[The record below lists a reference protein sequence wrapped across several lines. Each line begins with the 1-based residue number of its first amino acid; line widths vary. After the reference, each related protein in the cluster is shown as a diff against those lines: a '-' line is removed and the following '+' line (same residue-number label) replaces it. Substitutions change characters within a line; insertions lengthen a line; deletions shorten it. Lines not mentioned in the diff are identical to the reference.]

1 MTRTTTFPSIDQL
14 SDEFRAVMQR
24 WFSGSEL
31 HLKRI
36 DSQNAKLRVHPN
48 PLYRSCCASG
58 DYCDSNMA
66 MVEAWENLVDI
77 ELDPGSQEQADIM
90 NAAWDKTKTEGFA
103 G

>member
-14 SDEFRAVMQR
+14 SDEFRAVMQQ
-24 WFSGSEL
+24 WFPDGDTL
-31 HLKRI
+31 QVI
-36 DSQNAKLRVHPN
+36 DSQNSRLRVHPD

-58 DYCDSNMA
+58 DHCDSNMA

-77 ELDPGSQEQADIM
+77 ELDPGSQEQADIW